1 MDRRQVYFYFVFP
14 ALLTSACLA
23 GDSAMDRATLRGLK
37 AVKVIVDPP
46 SPDIERQGV
55 DREQLRASVELKLRE
70 AGIKIDNGA
79 IEFVGLS
86 IASVAPGRRSSLSLK
101 KAPVSLTVGLGVYQI
116 VTLSRDQ
123 TTKTVA
129 ETWGDERIMS
139 AAPKGLDHE
148 LSGAVDDLVDQF
160 VKAYRSVN
168 PR

>member
-1 MDRRQVYFYFVFP
+1 MDRRQLCFYLAIP

-37 AVKVIVDPP
+37 GVKVVVDPP
-46 SPDIERQGV
+46 SPEIERQGV
-55 DREQLRASVELKLRE
+55 DREQLRVSIEQKLSE

-79 IEFVGLS
+79 FEFVGLS
-86 IASVAPGRRSSLSLK
+86 ISSVAPGRRSTLSLK
-101 KAPVSLTVGLGVYQI
+101 KGPVSLTVGLGVYQI

-129 ETWGDERIMS
+129 ETWGDQRIM
-139 AAPKGLDHE
+139 AAGPKGLEHE

-160 VKAYRSVN
+160 VKAYRTVN